1 MNEKIIQQ
9 EDLCEQIDF
18 ELPVK
23 DRFSKLAEYLFT
35 QCALWVSGQ
44 YFNLQEI
51 EFYYYGQTQP
61 NQDDFCIHT
70 GKQYNGEEAAPFCF
84 HQWGMDLMA
93 GNKETKVGVLIR
105 GIKAMQGM
113 ALAYGP
119 SKLFTC
125 ILPQQEQYVQSK
137 HGKQL
142 KEMVHKGEI
151 KLIAKKKEQGNICLL
166 QGPRILRGQGPK
178 KGPRILTGQDPKTG
192 KFAPLRYAVDLEGK
206 DKGLLLLSS
215 FLLGRLDK
223 YKYDQMPKILK
234 NYEKWWQVYQ
244 CMKQNSK

>member
-51 EFYYYGQTQP
+51 EFYYYGQTEP
-61 NQDDFCIHT
+61 NQDGFCIHT
-70 GKQYNGEEAAPFCF
+70 GKQYKGEVAAPFCF

-105 GIKAMQGM
+105 GIKAMQGT

-119 SKLFTC
+119 SKLFAH

-142 KEMVHKGEI
+142 KEMVNNGEI

-166 QGPRILRGQGPK
+166 QGPRILTGQGHE
-178 KGPRILTGQDPKTG
+178 TE

-215 FLLGRLDK
+215 FLLGRFDK
-223 YKYDQMPKILK
+223 YLQMQMPKILK
-234 NYEKWWQVYQ
+234 NYEKWWRVYR

>member
-51 EFYYYGQTQP
+51 EFYYYGKTEP
-61 NQDDFCIHT
+61 NQDNFCIHRE
-70 GKQYNGEEAAPFCF
+70 QYKGEVAAPFCF

-105 GIKAMQGM
+105 GIKAMQGT

-119 SKLFTC
+119 SKLFAH

-151 KLIAKKKEQGNICLL
+151 KLIAKKKEQGDICLL
-166 QGPRILRGQGPK
+166 QGPRILMGQG
-178 KGPRILTGQDPKTG
+178 KT

>member
-51 EFYYYGQTQP
+51 EFYYYGKS

-70 GKQYNGEEAAPFCF
+70 GEQYKGEVAAPFCF

-105 GIKAMQGM
+105 GIKAMQGT
-113 ALAYGP
+113 ALAYGT
-119 SKLFTC
+119 SKLFAH

-142 KEMVHKGEI
+142 KEMVNKGEI

-166 QGPRILRGQGPK
+166 QGPRILTGQGHE
-178 KGPRILTGQDPKTG
+178 TE

-215 FLLGRLDK
+215 FLLGRFDK
-223 YKYDQMPKILK
+223 YLQMQMPKILK
-234 NYEKWWQVYQ
+234 NYEKWWRVYR

>member
-51 EFYYYGQTQP
+51 EFYYYGKTKP
-61 NQDDFCIHT
+61 NWDDFCIHT
-70 GKQYNGEEAAPFCF
+70 GEQYKGEVAAPFCF

-105 GIKAMQGM
+105 GIKAMQGT

-119 SKLFTC
+119 SKLFAH

-166 QGPRILRGQGPK
+166 QGPRILMGQGE
-178 KGPRILTGQDPKTG
+178 T
-192 KFAPLRYAVDLEGK
+192 KFAPLRYAVDLEGR

-215 FLLGRLDK
+215 FLLGRFDK
-223 YKYDQMPKILK
+223 YGQMQMPKILK

>member
-51 EFYYYGQTQP
+51 EFYYYGKTKP
-61 NQDDFCIHT
+61 NWDDFCIHRE
-70 GKQYNGEEAAPFCF
+70 QYKGEVAAPFCF

-105 GIKAMQGM
+105 GIKAMQGT
-113 ALAYGP
+113 ALAYGT
-119 SKLFTC
+119 SKLFAH

-142 KEMVHKGEI
+142 KEMVNKGEI

-166 QGPRILRGQGPK
+166 QGPRIL
-178 KGPRILTGQDPKTG
+178 TGQDPETG

-215 FLLGRLDK
+215 FLLGRFDKFDK
-223 YKYDQMPKILK
+223 YAQMPKILK

>member
-51 EFYYYGQTQP
+51 EFYYYGQTKS
-61 NQDDFCIHT
+61 NQDVFCIH
-70 GKQYNGEEAAPFCF
+70 KEAQYKGEVAAPFCF

-105 GIKAMQGM
+105 GIKAMQGT

-119 SKLFTC
+119 SKLFAH

-142 KEMVHKGEI
+142 KEMVNKGEI
-151 KLIAKKKEQGNICLL
+151 KLIAKKKEQGDICLL
-166 QGPRILRGQGPK
+166 QGPRILMGQGE
-178 KGPRILTGQDPKTG
+178 T

-215 FLLGRLDK
+215 FLLGRFDK
-223 YKYDQMPKILK
+223 DAPMPKILK
-234 NYEKWWQVYQ
+234 NYEKWWQVYS
-244 CMKQNSK
+244 KIQNK

>member
-51 EFYYYGQTQP
+51 EFYYYGQTD
-61 NQDDFCIHT
+61 QDDFCIHT
-70 GKQYNGEEAAPFCF
+70 GEQYKGEEAAPFCF

-105 GIKAMQGM
+105 GIKTMQE
-113 ALAYGP
+113 ASLAYGP

-166 QGPRILRGQGPK
+166 QGPRIL
-178 KGPRILTGQDPKTG
+178 TGQDPKTG

-215 FLLGRLDK
+215 FLLGRFDK
-223 YKYDQMPKILK
+223 YAQMPEILK

>member
-51 EFYYYGQTQP
+51 EFYYYGKS
-61 NQDDFCIHT
+61 NQDEFCIHT
-70 GKQYNGEEAAPFCF
+70 GEQYKGEVAAPFCF

-105 GIKAMQGM
+105 GIKAMQGT

-119 SKLFTC
+119 SKLFAH

-142 KEMVHKGEI
+142 KEMVNKGEI

-166 QGPRILRGQGPK
+166 QGPRILTGQGHE
-178 KGPRILTGQDPKTG
+178 TE

-215 FLLGRLDK
+215 FLLRRFDK
-223 YKYDQMPKILK
+223 FDKDAPMPKILK
-234 NYEKWWQVYQ
+234 NYEKWWRVYQ

>member
-51 EFYYYGQTQP
+51 EFYYYGKS
-61 NQDDFCIHT
+61 NKDAFCIHT
-70 GKQYNGEEAAPFCF
+70 GEQYKGEVAAPFCF

-105 GIKAMQGM
+105 GIKAMQGT

-119 SKLFTC
+119 SKLFAH

-142 KEMVHKGEI
+142 KEMVNKGEI

-166 QGPRILRGQGPK
+166 QGPRILMGQGK
-178 KGPRILTGQDPKTG
+178 TGQGETGQDPKTG

-206 DKGLLLLSS
+206 GKGLLLLSS
-215 FLLGRLDK
+215 FLLGRFDK
-223 YKYDQMPKILK
+223 DAPMPKILK
-234 NYEKWWQVYQ
+234 NYEKWWRVYQ
-244 CMKQNSK
+244 CMQQNSK

>member
-9 EDLCEQIDF
+9 EDLCEQINF
-18 ELPVK
+18 ALPVK

-51 EFYYYGQTQP
+51 EFYYYGTPP
-61 NQDDFCIHT
+61 NQDEFCIHT
-70 GKQYNGEEAAPFCF
+70 GEQYKGEVAAPFCF

-105 GIKAMQGM
+105 GIKTMQGT

-119 SKLFTC
+119 SKLFAH

-142 KEMVHKGEI
+142 KEMVNKGEI

-166 QGPRILRGQGPK
+166 QGPRILMGQGE
-178 KGPRILTGQDPKTG
+178 T
-192 KFAPLRYAVDLEGK
+192 KFAPLRYAVDLEGR

-215 FLLGRLDK
+215 FLLGRFDK
-223 YKYDQMPKILK
+223 YGQMQMPKILK

>member
-9 EDLCEQIDF
+9 EDLCEQINF
-18 ELPVK
+18 ALPVK

-51 EFYYYGQTQP
+51 EFYYYGKTEP
-61 NQDDFCIHT
+61 NQDNFCIHRE
-70 GKQYNGEEAAPFCF
+70 QYKGEVAAPFCF

-105 GIKAMQGM
+105 GIKAMQGT
-113 ALAYGP
+113 ALAYGT
-119 SKLFTC
+119 SKLFVH

-166 QGPRILRGQGPK
+166 QGPRILMGQGHE
-178 KGPRILTGQDPKTG
+178 TEKTE

-215 FLLGRLDK
+215 FLLGRFDK
-223 YKYDQMPKILK
+223 DAPMPKILK
-234 NYEKWWQVYQ
+234 NYEKWWQVYS
-244 CMKQNSK
+244 KIQNK

>member
-18 ELPVK
+18 ELPLK

-51 EFYYYGQTQP
+51 EFYYYGQTKS
-61 NQDDFCIHT
+61 NRDDFCIHT
-70 GKQYNGEEAAPFCF
+70 GEQYKGEEAAPFCF

-105 GIKAMQGM
+105 GIKTMQE
-113 ALAYGP
+113 ASLAYGP
-119 SKLFTC
+119 SKLFAH

-142 KEMVHKGEI
+142 KEMVNKGEI

-166 QGPRILRGQGPK
+166 QGPRILMGQG
-178 KGPRILTGQDPKTG
+178 PKTG

-215 FLLGRLDK
+215 FLLGRFDK
-223 YKYDQMPKILK
+223 YDQMQMPKILK

>member
-9 EDLCEQIDF
+9 EDLCEQINF
-18 ELPVK
+18 ALPVK

-51 EFYYYGQTQP
+51 EFYYYGKS

-70 GKQYNGEEAAPFCF
+70 GEQYKGEEAAPFCF

-105 GIKAMQGM
+105 GIKAMQGT

-119 SKLFTC
+119 CKLFAH

-142 KEMVHKGEI
+142 KEMVNKGEI

-166 QGPRILRGQGPK
+166 QGPRIL
-178 KGPRILTGQDPKTG
+178 TGQDPETG

-215 FLLGRLDK
+215 FLLGRFDK
-223 YKYDQMPKILK
+223 YLQMQMPKILK
-234 NYEKWWQVYQ
+234 NYEKWWQVYK

>member
-9 EDLCEQIDF
+9 EDLCEQINF
-18 ELPVK
+18 ALPVK

-35 QCALWVSGQ
+35 QCALWVFGQ

-51 EFYYYGQTQP
+51 EFYYYGQTPP
-61 NQDDFCIHT
+61 NQDDFCIHK
-70 GKQYNGEEAAPFCF
+70 GEQYEGEESAPFCF

-93 GNKETKVGVLIR
+93 GNKDTKVGVLIR
-105 GIKAMQGM
+105 GIKAMQGT

-119 SKLFTC
+119 SKLFAC
-125 ILPQQEQYVQSK
+125 ILPQQEQYVRSK

-142 KEMVHKGEI
+142 KEMVNKGEI

-166 QGPRILRGQGPK
+166 QGPRILMGQG
-178 KGPRILTGQDPKTG
+178 PKTG

-206 DKGLLLLSS
+206 DKGLLLMSS
-215 FLLGRLDK
+215 FLLGRFDK
-223 YKYDQMPKILK
+223 YAQMPKILK
-234 NYEKWWQVYQ
+234 NYEKWWQMYQ

>member
-51 EFYYYGQTQP
+51 EFYYYGQTD
-61 NQDDFCIHT
+61 QDDFCIHQ
-70 GKQYNGEEAAPFCF
+70 GEQYKGEVAAPFCF

-105 GIKAMQGM
+105 GIKTMQE
-113 ALAYGP
+113 ASLAYGP

-166 QGPRILRGQGPK
+166 Q
-178 KGPRILTGQDPKTG
+178 GPRILTGQDPKTG

>member
-51 EFYYYGQTQP
+51 EFYYYGKS
-61 NQDDFCIHT
+61 NWDGFCIHK
-70 GKQYNGEEAAPFCF
+70 GEQYKGEVAAPFCF

-105 GIKAMQGM
+105 GIKTMQGA
-113 ALAYGP
+113 ALAYGT
-119 SKLFTC
+119 SKLFTH
-125 ILPQQEQYVQSK
+125 ILPKQEQYVQSK

-142 KEMVHKGEI
+142 KEMVNKGEI

-166 QGPRILRGQGPK
+166 QGPRILTGQGHE
-178 KGPRILTGQDPKTG
+178 TE

-206 DKGLLLLSS
+206 DKELLLLSS
-215 FLLGRLDK
+215 FLLGRFDK
-223 YKYDQMPKILK
+223 FDKDAPMPKILK
-234 NYEKWWQVYQ
+234 NYEKWWRVYQ

>member
-51 EFYYYGQTQP
+51 EFYYYGKTEP
-61 NQDDFCIHT
+61 NQDNFCIHRE
-70 GKQYNGEEAAPFCF
+70 QYKGEVAAPFCF

-105 GIKAMQGM
+105 GIKAMQGT
-113 ALAYGP
+113 ALDYGT
-119 SKLFTC
+119 SKLFTH

-142 KEMVHKGEI
+142 KEMVNKGEI

-166 QGPRILRGQGPK
+166 QGPRILTGQGHE
-178 KGPRILTGQDPKTG
+178 TE

-206 DKGLLLLSS
+206 DKELLLLSS
-215 FLLGRLDK
+215 FLLGRFDK
-223 YKYDQMPKILK
+223 FDKDAPMPKILK
-234 NYEKWWQVYQ
+234 NYEKWWRVYQ
-244 CMKQNSK
+244 CMQQNSK

>member
-51 EFYYYGQTQP
+51 EFYYYGQTEP
-61 NQDDFCIHT
+61 NQDGFCIHT
-70 GKQYNGEEAAPFCF
+70 GKQYKGEVAAPFCF

-105 GIKAMQGM
+105 GIKAMQGT
-113 ALAYGP
+113 ALAYGT
-119 SKLFTC
+119 SKLFAH

-142 KEMVHKGEI
+142 KEMVNKGEI
-151 KLIAKKKEQGNICLL
+151 KLIAKKKEQGDICLL
-166 QGPRILRGQGPK
+166 QGPRILMGQGE
-178 KGPRILTGQDPKTG
+178 T

-215 FLLGRLDK
+215 FLLGRFDK
-223 YKYDQMPKILK
+223 DAPMPKILK
-234 NYEKWWQVYQ
+234 NYEKSWQLYS
-244 CMKQNSK
+244 KIQNK

>member
-51 EFYYYGQTQP
+51 EFYYYGKTEP
-61 NQDDFCIHT
+61 NQDNFCIHREQYK
-70 GKQYNGEEAAPFCF
+70 GKVAAPFCF

-105 GIKAMQGM
+105 GIKAMQGT

-119 SKLFTC
+119 SKLFTH

-151 KLIAKKKEQGNICLL
+151 KLIAKKKEQGDICLL
-166 QGPRILRGQGPK
+166 QGPRILMGQG
-178 KGPRILTGQDPKTG
+178 KT

-215 FLLGRLDK
+215 FLLGRFDK
-223 YKYDQMPKILK
+223 DAPMPKILK
-234 NYEKWWQVYQ
+234 NYEKWWQVYS
-244 CMKQNSK
+244 KIQNK

>member
-9 EDLCEQIDF
+9 EDLCEQINF

-51 EFYYYGQTQP
+51 EFYYYGQTKS
-61 NQDDFCIHT
+61 NRDDFCIHK
-70 GKQYNGEEAAPFCF
+70 GEQYKGEEAAPFCF

-105 GIKAMQGM
+105 GIKAMQGT

-119 SKLFTC
+119 SKLFAH
-125 ILPQQEQYVQSK
+125 ILPQQEQYEQSK

-142 KEMVHKGEI
+142 KEMVNKGEI
-151 KLIAKKKEQGNICLL
+151 KLIAKKKEQGKLCLL
-166 QGPRILRGQGPK
+166 QGPRILMGQGPE
-178 KGPRILTGQDPKTG
+178 PG

-215 FLLGRLDK
+215 FLLGRFDK
-223 YKYDQMPKILK
+223 YAQMPKILK